1 MIVCTVFYSERI
13 IPVMLLQVENQL
25 SGILLNLLKSKV
37 AKINYEHI
45 LVALYIL
52 KVSFWHFN
60 FFLPYHITWI
70 QYWDHLCGSQRWMSV
85 TQFVACCLYSTWTVN
100 STVCKTV
107 RWRILRGKQGTEE
120 ASPLTLWL
128 PHGERLA

>member
-52 KVSFWHFN
+52 KVSF
-60 FFLPYHITWI
+60 
-70 QYWDHLCGSQRWMSV
+70 
-85 TQFVACCLYSTWTVN
+85 
-100 STVCKTV
+100 
-107 RWRILRGKQGTEE
+107 
-120 ASPLTLWL
+120 
-128 PHGERLA
+128 

>member
-60 FFLPYHITWI
+60 FFCLITLPEYNIETTYAEVSAECQSHNLLHAVCTLPGLLTVQCVKLLDGGFWGGSRERRK
-70 QYWDHLCGSQRWMSV
+70 QVPSHCGYR
-85 TQFVACCLYSTWTVN
+85 TG
-100 STVCKTV
+100 
-107 RWRILRGKQGTEE
+107 RG
-120 ASPLTLWL
+120 
-128 PHGERLA
+128 